1 MSEPN
6 ASKVPKNTESATMT
20 NTRVRDGSPPDLDV
34 VEPLWKALQGH
45 HEKVGASLA
54 NVAPFRDLHDSWSKL
69 RREYEQYLSEPDTI
83 LLLADVGKS
92 TVDYAMVR
100 PRQTGPTLAL
110 PDPVP
115 HIESLSVLPQYR
127 GQSIGT
133 ALLHE
138 VIERFEVARLPH
150 NSECLCWE

>member
-1 MSEPN
+1 LSEPN

-45 HEKVGASLA
+45 YEKVGASLA
-54 NVAPFRDLHDSWSKL
+54 NVAHFRDLHDSWSKR

-92 TVDYAMVR
+92 TVGYAMVR
-100 PRQTGPTLAL
+100 SRQTGPTLAL
-110 PDPVP
+110 PDTVP

-127 GQSIGT
+127 GQGSGT

-138 VIERFEVARLPH
+138 VIERLRSRAAA
-150 NSECLCWE
+150 S